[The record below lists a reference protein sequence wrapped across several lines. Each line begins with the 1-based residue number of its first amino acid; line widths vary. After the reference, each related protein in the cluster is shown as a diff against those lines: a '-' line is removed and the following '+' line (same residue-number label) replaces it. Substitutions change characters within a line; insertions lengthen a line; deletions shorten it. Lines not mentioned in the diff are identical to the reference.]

1 MIFDAECHSVG
12 ALMASSENVSPLT
25 LVSRVAESFFGSASL
40 DAVALVEGNEPVGLV
55 TRQKL
60 LLTLFRRFGFELY
73 GRKPVITVADTEP
86 LAIHKDERLDV
97 AIDMA
102 LQRPVEDIYDEI
114 IVVNDSDCF
123 MGLLSVKQMVIQ
135 QSNALANSM
144 VQKEI
149 AKTRIK
155 ELENIEKI
163 KSQFIANVTHELRSP
178 VNAIIGLAEL
188 MKISSEKGYIDQL
201 KDRLSLLMSSATN
214 LRAIITNI
222 LDLSKIEAGK
232 MEVINESFDIA
243 AVLKESA
250 ETTRILLGNKPV
262 EVDVITHVNP
272 LYIVSDPLKVR
283 QILTNL
289 LSNAAKF
296 TEKGRIALS
305 VQMEAEGIKIIVSDT
320 GIGIKEE
327 DISRLFSAFTQLED
341 TSTKRYEGTGLGLT
355 IVKNLV
361 GMLGGSVSVSS
372 TYGKGTIFK
381 VYLPKRSSLGEYG
394 IVIPDDRDIF
404 FEVYPHKNK
413 P

>member
-1 MIFDAECHSVG
+1 MTFDAECHSVG

-114 IVVNDSDCF
+114 IVVNDSGCF

-144 VQKEI
+144 VQKKI

-222 LDLSKIEAGK
+222 LGLSKIEAGK
-232 MEVINESFDIA
+232 MEVINERCDISA
-243 AVLKESA
+243 ILRESA
-250 ETTRILLGNKPV
+250 ETTRILLANKPV
-262 EVDVITHVNP
+262 DVDVITHVNP

-361 GMLGGSVSVSS
+361 GMLGGSISVSS
-372 TYGKGTIFK
+372 TYGKGTTFEVHLSKIF
-381 VYLPKRSSLGEYG
+381 LGTAG
-394 IVIPDDRDIF
+394 IVIPDDRGIS
-404 FEVYPHKNK
+404 FEVYAHKNK

>member
-1 MIFDAECHSVG
+1 MTFETECHTVG
-12 ALMASSENVSPLT
+12 VLIASRENVPPQT
-25 LVSRVAESFFGSASL
+25 RVNRVAENFFGSTSL
-40 DAVALVEGNEPVGLV
+40 DAVAIVEGNEPVGLV

-60 LLTLFRRFGFELY
+60 LFTLFRRFGFELY

-86 LAIHKDERLDV
+86 LTIHKNERLDV

-114 IVVNDSDCF
+114 IVVNDSSCF
-123 MGLLSVKQMVIQ
+123 MGLLSVKQMIIQ

-149 AKTRIK
+149 AKARIK

-188 MKISSEKGYIDQL
+188 MKISCEKGYMDQL
-201 KDRLSLLMSSATN
+201 NDRLSLLMSSASN

-232 MEVINESFDIA
+232 MEVIYEGFDMA
-243 AVLKESA
+243 ALLRESA
-250 ETTRILLGNKPV
+250 ETTRVLLGNKPV
-262 EVDVITHVNP
+262 EVDVITPISP
-272 LYIVSDPLKVR
+272 LHIVSDPLKVR

-296 TEKGRIALS
+296 TEKGKISLLLN
-305 VQMEAEGIKIIVSDT
+305 EEEGRIKIIVCDT
-320 GIGIKEE
+320 GLGIKDE
-327 DISRLFSAFTQLED
+327 DISRLFTAFTQLED
-341 TSTKRYEGTGLGLT
+341 VTTKRHEGTGLGLT
-355 IVKNLV
+355 ITKNLIR
-361 GMLGGSVSVSS
+361 MLGGSISVSS
-372 TYGKGTIFK
+372 TYGKGTAFEI
-381 VYLPKRSSLGEYG
+381 VLPKMSSE
-394 IVIPDDRDIF
+394 
-404 FEVYPHKNK
+404 
-413 P
+413 

>member
-1 MIFDAECHSVG
+1 MTFDAESHSVG
-12 ALMASSENVSPLT
+12 ALMAASENVSPRT

-60 LLTLFRRFGFELY
+60 LFMLFRRFGFELY
-73 GRKPVITVADTEP
+73 GRRPVITVADTEP
-86 LAIHKDERLDV
+86 LTIYKDERLDV

-232 MEVINESFDIA
+232 MEVIYESFDIVA
-243 AVLKESA
+243 LLRESA
-250 ETTRILLGNKPV
+250 ETTRILLGSKPV

-341 TSTKRYEGTGLGLT
+341 ASTKRHEGTGLGLT
-355 IVKNLV
+355 ITKNLIR
-361 GMLGGSVSVSS
+361 MLGGSISVSS
-372 TYGKGTIFK
+372 TYGKGTTFE
-381 VYLPKRSSLGEYG
+381 VYLQKMSSLGEYG
-394 IVIPDDRDIF
+394 IVIPGNRSAS
-404 FEVYPHKNK
+404 FEVYAHKNK